1 MTNSATPYWVFVG
14 TYTEGGF
21 APKEPSQGVYVF
33 RMDPATGSLTLAG
46 TGDPGP
52 NPSFLAVHPSGRY
65 VYTVNEVDN
74 FGGQRSGGVTAFAFD
89 SQTGALTRLNQESA
103 HGTVSCHISVAPAGQ
118 FALAANYGSGDTLV
132 IPIRADGTLG
142 PAAQIVDHVSLV
154 PGAVP
159 DTSRA
164 HSANLAP
171 DGRFVLVA
179 DLGLDR
185 VMIYAF
191 DADTGHLSL
200 NPNQPWLE
208 TAKGAGPRHLDFHP
222 SGRYVYLINELN
234 ATLSALAYDP
244 ARGLLTE
251 LQTLSTL
258 PAGYTGGKSCADI
271 HVSPDGRFVY
281 GSNRGHDSLA
291 IFAIDPATGRLTLVA
306 HTATEG
312 RTPRNFNLDP
322 TGNFV
327 YVGNQDTN
335 QIVIYRRDAATGTLT
350 LTGQV
355 VDIPAPVCIK
365 FLAAA

>member
-1 MTNSATPYWVFVG
+1 MPDSALPYWVLVG
-14 TYTEGGF
+14 TYTQGGF
-21 APKEPSQGVYVF
+21 ATGPSQGVYVY
-33 RMDPATGSLTLAG
+33 RLDPADGTLTYVG
-46 TGDPGP
+46 FGDPGP
-52 NPSFLAVHPSGRY
+52 NPSFLAVHPSGRF

-74 FGGQRSGGVTAFAFD
+74 FGGRRSGGVTAFAFD
-89 SQTGALTRLNQESA
+89 RQTGALTRLNQESA
-103 HGTVSCHISVAPAGQ
+103 HGTVSCHISVDPAGR

-154 PGAVP
+154 PGAAP
-159 DTSRA
+159 DTSHA

-185 VMIYAF
+185 VMIYAYN
-191 DADTGHLSL
+191 AATGHLSL
-200 NPNQPWLE
+200 NPNQPWYE

-222 SGRYVYLINELN
+222 SGRYVYVINELN
-234 ATLSALAYDP
+234 STLTALAYDP
-244 ARGLLTE
+244 DRGLLTE

-258 PAGYTGGKSCADI
+258 PAGYSGGNSCADV

-291 IFAIDPATGRLTLVA
+291 AFSIDPATGLLTLAA
-306 HTATEG
+306 HTSTAG

-322 TGNFV
+322 TGRFV
-327 YVGNQDTN
+327 YVGNQDTA
-335 QIVIYRRDAATGTLT
+335 QIVVFRRDAATGALT

-355 VDIPAPVCIK
+355 LDVPSPVCIK